1 MTTLP
6 PSIIATE
13 EVDHEE
19 WLLSVVNCE
28 LAQLE
33 AKAYE
38 RAAIELPHFAK
49 ELAELTLSN
58 QVRVKLLVDLKTEVI
73 AHINE
78 RQGKNI
84 HWLGGNA

>member
-1 MTTLP
+1 MTQLP

-33 AKAYE
+33 ARAYE
-38 RAAIELPHFAK
+38 RAAVELPYFAR

-58 QVRVKLLVDLKTEVI
+58 QVRAKLLIDLKTKLV
-73 AHINE
+73 ARINE
-78 RQGKNI
+78 RLGKTI
-84 HWLGGNA
+84 HRLGGTA